1 MHTTFPKCRPQ
12 KPRAVF
18 ATSALLMSSSSSS
31 TTSSKKHDGDR
42 DVEANHARAKFT
54 SHDLANATLLV
65 LLCNVGW

>member
-1 MHTTFPKCRPQ
+1 MSSSSSSSGSSD
-12 KPRAVF
+12 A
-18 ATSALLMSSSSSS
+18 SSSSSSSSS

>member
-18 ATSALLMSSSSSS
+18 ATSALLMSSSSS